1 MSTTHTQ
8 VQQFATLML
17 EHDAADRVWELV
29 DLKLFQRFRSA
40 TDQERKIITDLM
52 DIKDLFLAELRQI
65 QAGINDDEPVNDT
78 TKD

>member
-17 EHDAADRVWELV
+17 EHDAAEHVWELV